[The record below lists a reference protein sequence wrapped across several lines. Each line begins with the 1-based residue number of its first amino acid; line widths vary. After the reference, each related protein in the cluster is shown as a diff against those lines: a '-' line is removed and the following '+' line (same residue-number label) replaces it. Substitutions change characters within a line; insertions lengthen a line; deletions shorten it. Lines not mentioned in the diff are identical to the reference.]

1 MHRIWAIIERELRR
15 FRRSP
20 ALIIMSLIMPIAQ
33 LVVLGYAFGGQVKNL
48 KVALVDQDHGLPAV
62 RLHALSNAVGENDIH
77 LLIGMILLC
86 APRTVRRDKRD
97 GRARRRLGRGLPPL
111 AVPRHVPRLISSSSI
126 EADAPAS
133 AW

>member
-1 MHRIWAIIERELRR
+1 MQRIWAIIERELRR

-62 RLHALSNAVGENDIH
+62 RLHELSNAVGTN
-77 LLIGMILLC
+77 
-86 APRTVRRDKRD
+86 ARTFDTLEYDDMGSAVQDLRD
-97 GRARRRLGRGLPPL
+97 GRVNG
-111 AVPRHVPRLISSSSI
+111 VMSI
-126 EADAPAS
+126 
-133 AW
+133 